1 MDCQKIGTFILTKRK
16 DKNMTQKQLAK
27 SLGITEQAVSKWER
41 GLGIPDVSLLID
53 LSKILDVSVQ
63 EILTGERN
71 KNTTVNKSEKMISN
85 GLILYTDKE
94 KKITFSKILTFL
106 IFIVCSTLSIGL
118 LAYSLIASMIRT
130 EIILINSIFLFTSS
144 IIFIKMISNKQIKKT
159 ICLFLLVIYCIV
171 LISTL
176 FYTGIFN
183 VASRIPITYKHN
195 FIPFNTLSEKLNWI
209 ITGSQT
215 LQNVL
220 VDILPN
226 LCLFM
231 PLSLFISILCSKK
244 ISQKKYIVSLFLI
257 ILFKEGI
264 QLVTGYGV
272 FDVDDILL
280 NFIGSMMAYVIF
292 NNKQLGLA

>member
-41 GLGIPDVSLLID
+41 GLGIPDVFLLID
-53 LSKILDVSVQ
+53 LSKILEVSVQ

-71 KNTTVNKSEKMISN
+71 KNITVNKSEKMISN
-85 GLILYTDKE
+85 GLMLYTDKE

-159 ICLFLLVIYCIV
+159 ICLFLLVLYTV
-171 LISTL
+171 LS
-176 FYTGIFN
+176 
-183 VASRIPITYKHN
+183 
-195 FIPFNTLSEKLNWI
+195 
-209 ITGSQT
+209 
-215 LQNVL
+215 
-220 VDILPN
+220 
-226 LCLFM
+226 
-231 PLSLFISILCSKK
+231 
-244 ISQKKYIVSLFLI
+244 
-257 ILFKEGI
+257 
-264 QLVTGYGV
+264 
-272 FDVDDILL
+272 
-280 NFIGSMMAYVIF
+280 
-292 NNKQLGLA
+292 